1 MQRHKT
7 AGISIP
13 AELMQRIDNER
24 GDISRSR
31 FVLRLLATGFA
42 VGFMKGWWDGK
53 CGSNYARFQ
62 YLLG

>member
-42 VGFMKGWWDGK
+42 VGFMKG
-53 CGSNYARFQ
+53 
-62 YLLG
+62 